1 MPWHTLSTSIGINR
15 VINTI
20 TSQQVKDK
28 GIPDLQEVTG
38 RTKYYL
44 KAIHMIDDYQETIIQ
59 TLKPISL

>member
-1 MPWHTLSTSIGINR
+1 MGINR

-20 TSQQVKDK
+20 TSQQVKDE
-28 GIPDLQEVTG
+28 GTPDLQEVTG

-44 KAIHMIDDYQETIIQ
+44 KVIHMIEYYQETIIQ